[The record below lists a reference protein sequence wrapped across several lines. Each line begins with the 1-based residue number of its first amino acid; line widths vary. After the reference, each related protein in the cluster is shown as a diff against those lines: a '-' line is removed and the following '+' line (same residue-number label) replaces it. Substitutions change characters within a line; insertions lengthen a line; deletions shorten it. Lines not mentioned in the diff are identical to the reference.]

1 MKKSDNLKTR
11 LKIAKAKIDKK
22 TLNND
27 NNKPASLGMALKLS
41 TEMVAAVLV
50 GTIIGYILDS
60 WFDSK
65 PWLIIIFFFVG
76 AAAGITNVVR
86 SAKLMQKNV
95 NKKQKK
101 EN

>member
-1 MKKSDNLKTR
+1 MKKSDDLKTR

-27 NNKPASLGMALKLS
+27 NNKSASLGMALKLS

-76 AAAGITNVVR
+76 AAAGMTNVVR

-95 NKKQKK
+95 NKKQ
-101 EN
+101 

>member
-1 MKKSDNLKTR
+1 MKKSDDLKTR

-76 AAAGITNVVR
+76 AAAGITNVIR

-95 NKKQKK
+95 NKKQ
-101 EN
+101 

>member
-1 MKKSDNLKTR
+1 MKKSDNLKIR
-11 LKIAKAKIDKK
+11 LKIAKDKVNKK

-27 NNKPASLGMALKLS
+27 NNQPSSLGMALKLS

-76 AAAGITNVVR
+76 TAAGITNVVR

-95 NKKQKK
+95 NKK
-101 EN
+101 

>member
-1 MKKSDNLKTR
+1 MKKSDNLITR
-11 LKIAKAKIDKK
+11 LKIAKDKIDKK
-22 TLNND
+22 SLNN
-27 NNKPASLGMALKLS
+27 NNNQSASLGMALKLS

-95 NKKQKK
+95 NKKQ
-101 EN
+101 

>member
-27 NNKPASLGMALKLS
+27 NNNPASLGMALKLS

-95 NKKQKK
+95 NKK
-101 EN
+101 

>member
-1 MKKSDNLKTR
+1 MKKSDNLKIR
-11 LKIAKAKIDKK
+11 LKIAKDKVNKK

-27 NNKPASLGMALKLS
+27 NNQPSSLGMALKLS

-86 SAKLMQKNV
+86 SAKLMQK
-95 NKKQKK
+95 KY
-101 EN
+101 

>member
-1 MKKSDNLKTR
+1 MKKPDNLKIR
-11 LKIAKAKIDKK
+11 LKIAKDKVNKK
-22 TLNND
+22 TLNN
-27 NNKPASLGMALKLS
+27 NNNQPSSLGMALKLS

-76 AAAGITNVVR
+76 VAAGITNVVR
-86 SAKLMQKNV
+86 TAKLMQKNV
-95 NKKQKK
+95 NKKQ
-101 EN
+101 

>member
-1 MKKSDNLKTR
+1 MKKSSDLKTR
-11 LKIAKAKIDKK
+11 LKIAKDKIDKK
-22 TLNND
+22 TLNN
-27 NNKPASLGMALKLS
+27 NNNQPASLGKALKLS

-50 GTIIGYILDS
+50 GTIIGFILDS

-76 AAAGITNVVR
+76 VAAGISNVFR

-95 NKKQKK
+95 K
-101 EN
+101 